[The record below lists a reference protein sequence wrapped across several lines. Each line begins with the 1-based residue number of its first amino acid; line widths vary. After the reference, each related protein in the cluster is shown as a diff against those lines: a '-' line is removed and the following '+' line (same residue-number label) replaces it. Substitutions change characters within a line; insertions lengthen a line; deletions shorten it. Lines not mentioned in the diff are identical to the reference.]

1 MFVCVLQTLE
11 AVFVRRWSDLDPKL
25 ENILA
30 ENVVHSWLLLL
41 VSFEWS
47 DGALHSFSL
56 LAGCLIFCW
65 KYSVVK
71 APSKLRR
78 ADVKNIHLTSNDK
91 IRRRKL

>member
-1 MFVCVLQTLE
+1 MFVCVVQTLE
-11 AVFVRRWSDLDPKL
+11 AVFVRRWSDLDPQL

-47 DGALHSFSL
+47 SDGALRSFSL

-71 APSKLRR
+71 APS
-78 ADVKNIHLTSNDK
+78 
-91 IRRRKL
+91 